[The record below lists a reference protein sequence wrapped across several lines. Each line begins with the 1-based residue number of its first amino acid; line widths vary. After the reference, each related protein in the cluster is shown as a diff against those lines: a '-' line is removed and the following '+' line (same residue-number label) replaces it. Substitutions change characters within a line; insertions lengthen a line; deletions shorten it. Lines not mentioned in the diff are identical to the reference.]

1 MPVYNYLLHFNYLPI
16 LHLLKQNQEQKKGNF
31 LVSCSPNKVVK
42 GELFSV
48 VQSRS
53 STELHNEMFWLQD
66 THLITNNPLLNTMQG
81 HPPHFEQSKFQI
93 TWLLY

>member
-1 MPVYNYLLHFNYLPI
+1 MPVYNYLLHFQLFTDI
-16 LHLLKQNQEQKKGNF
+16 AFVKTESGAEKGNF
-31 LVSCSPNKVVK
+31 LVSCSPNKVNK

-53 STELHNEMFWLQD
+53 SLELHIEIVRLQD

-93 TWLLY
+93 T